1 MENNEEI
8 IENIEDEVIAKND
21 EPDRPRESPAK
32 NFLYTVICILIYA
45 VGYVG
50 VKTFKFFY
58 NSEYM
63 YMIREL
69 DDAQLSIVSE
79 LAEVRSA
86 ENYRF
91 CGGTMVYT
99 KSDGITKLIFEI
111 SASDRDDAME
121 AAEGFL
127 NFEFGDISEEI
138 RVSVTDFD
146 SHREN
151 YYYADI
157 YTDIDNP
164 DHYAAVYE
172 NGDSYNI
179 LLVTNENISEFKA
192 IFKNGE
198 KI

>member
-8 IENIEDEVIAKND
+8 IENIEEEAIAES

-63 YMIREL
+63 YMLHEL
-69 DDAQLSIVSE
+69 DDTQRSIVSE
-79 LAEVRSA
+79 LAEVSLSE
-86 ENYRF
+86 ENLF

-99 KSDGITKLIFEI
+99 RSSGITKLVFEI
-111 SASDRDDAME
+111 PSSDEDEAMM
-121 AAEGFL
+121 AAEEILG
-127 NFEFGDISEEI
+127 FEFGDISEEI

-151 YYYADI
+151 YYYANI

-172 NGDSYNI
+172 NGGKYNI

>member
-8 IENIEDEVIAKND
+8 IENFQDESIVEN
-21 EPDRPRESPAK
+21 EPDRPRESSAK

-63 YMIREL
+63 YMLHEL
-69 DDAQLSIVSE
+69 DDTQLSIVSE
-79 LAEVRSA
+79 LAEVSLSE
-86 ENYRF
+86 ENIF

-99 KSDGITKLIFEI
+99 RSSGLTKLVFELP
-111 SASDRDDAME
+111 SSDEDDAMRLTE
-121 AAEGFL
+121 EIL
-127 NFEFGDISEEI
+127 SFEFGDISEEI

-164 DHYAAVYE
+164 DHYAAVFE
-172 NGDSYNI
+172 NDGRYNI

>member
-8 IENIEDEVIAKND
+8 IENFQDESIVEN
-21 EPDRPRESPAK
+21 EPDRPRESSAK

-63 YMIREL
+63 YMLHEL
-69 DDAQLSIVSE
+69 DDTQLSIVSE
-79 LAEVRSA
+79 LAEVSLSE
-86 ENYRF
+86 ENIF

-99 KSDGITKLIFEI
+99 RSSGLTKLVFELP
-111 SASDRDDAME
+111 SSDEDDAMRLTE
-121 AAEGFL
+121 EIL

-164 DHYAAVYE
+164 DHYAAVFE
-172 NGDSYNI
+172 NDGRYNI

>member
-8 IENIEDEVIAKND
+8 IENIEEEAIAES
-21 EPDRPRESPAK
+21 EPDRPRERPAK

-63 YMIREL
+63 YMLHEL
-69 DDAQLSIVSE
+69 DDTQRSIVSE
-79 LAEVRSA
+79 LAEVSLSE
-86 ENYRF
+86 ENLF

-99 KSDGITKLIFEI
+99 RSSGITKLVFEI
-111 SASDRDDAME
+111 PSSDEDEAMM
-121 AAEGFL
+121 AAEEILG
-127 NFEFGDISEEI
+127 FEFGDISEEI

-151 YYYADI
+151 YYYANI

-172 NGDSYNI
+172 NDGKYNI

>member
-8 IENIEDEVIAKND
+8 IENIEEAVQEN

-50 VKTFKFFY
+50 VKSFKFFY
-58 NSEYM
+58 SSEYL
-63 YMIREL
+63 YMLHEL
-69 DDAQLSIVSE
+69 NDTQTSIVSE
-79 LAEVRSA
+79 LAEVSLT
-86 ENYRF
+86 EDYRF
-91 CGGTMVYT
+91 CGGTMLYA
-99 KSDGITKLIFEI
+99 KGEGMTKLVYEFK
-111 SASDRDDAME
+111 ASDKDEAME
-121 AAEGFL
+121 SAESFL
-127 NFEFGDISEEI
+127 KFEFGDISEEI
-138 RVSVTDFD
+138 RVSVTDFE

-151 YYYADI
+151 YFYGDI
-157 YTDIDNP
+157 FTDIDNP

-179 LLVTNENISEFKA
+179 LLVTNENVSEFKA
-192 IFKNGE
+192 IFENGE

>member
-8 IENIEDEVIAKND
+8 IENTQDEAISEN
-21 EPDRPRESPAK
+21 EPDRPRESSAK

-50 VKTFKFFY
+50 VKTFNFFY

-63 YMIREL
+63 YMLHEL
-69 DDAQLSIVSE
+69 DDTQLSIVSE
-79 LAEVRSA
+79 LAEVSLSE
-86 ENYRF
+86 ENIF

-99 KSDGITKLIFEI
+99 RSSGLTKLVFELP
-111 SASDRDDAME
+111 SSDEDDAMRLTE
-121 AAEGFL
+121 EIL
-127 NFEFGDISEEI
+127 SFEFGDISEEI

-164 DHYAAVYE
+164 DHYAAVFE
-172 NGDSYNI
+172 NEGRYNI